1 MLQRLL
7 RREAGRVLRLQSRAV
22 SAAASASAVA
32 PEGLERFREVP
43 GFRAYPHAFPVSMT
57 LKEYQSKYE
66 AALEPKARCVDE
78 PVAVAGTYAAVGI
91 GGAVW
96 SQGPMVTQ

>member
-1 MLQRLL
+1 MLQRLMH
-7 RREAGRVLRLQSRAV
+7 REASRALRLQSRAV
-22 SAAASASAVA
+22 STAASASVA
-32 PEGLERFREVP
+32 TPEGLERFREVP

-78 PVAVAGTYAAVGI
+78 PVAVAGACAAVGI
-91 GGAVW
+91 GAAA
-96 SQGPMVTQ
+96 